1 MKMFSSVA
9 TALLAAGLLVGCS
22 GDDGGK
28 TGDDGNDL
36 PDAGNNNGC
45 DPQTVLPTAYRPIA
59 TTATT
64 MVNLTTTAGVTTGS
78 IDATAGGIG
87 SSADNPYIYVDLLH
101 ATKVDVNDISAT
113 TNNAW
118 DIALKRSSLRTNS
131 GDSGGGGRK
140 LATVAGATSVSAD
153 TAPAD
158 GYLTDD
164 FTSDD
169 CMVATIPGAEPM
181 SAFGE
186 WYDYDGETHVVT
198 PKSDVY
204 VIQRSD
210 KTRTAFRFT
219 TYYGNDASPMSGAYY
234 KIEIKQLAPAN

>member
-1 MKMFSSVA
+1 MKCFSG
-9 TALLAAGLLVGCS
+9 ALALTIAASLVGCS
-22 GDDGGK
+22 GDDGGSA
-28 TGDDGNDL
+28 GDDQNL
-36 PDAGNNNGC
+36 PDAGNSDC

-64 MVNLTTTAGVTTGS
+64 MVNLTTTAGITTGT
-78 IDATAGGIG
+78 IDATAGGLG

-101 ATKVDVNDISAT
+101 ATKVEVNDIAAT
-113 TNNAW
+113 TNMTW
-118 DIALKRSSLRTNS
+118 DIALKRSSIRTNS
-131 GDSGGGGRK
+131 GDSGNGGRK
-140 LATVAGATSVSAD
+140 LATIPGATSVASV

-158 GYLTDD
+158 GYEVDD

-169 CMVATIPGAEPM
+169 CMLATIPGGEPM

-186 WYDYDGETHVVT
+186 WYDYDEATHVVT

-204 VIQRSD
+204 VIQRAD
-210 KTRTAFRFT
+210 KSRTAFRFT

-234 KIEIKQLAPAN
+234 KVEAKQLAPAN